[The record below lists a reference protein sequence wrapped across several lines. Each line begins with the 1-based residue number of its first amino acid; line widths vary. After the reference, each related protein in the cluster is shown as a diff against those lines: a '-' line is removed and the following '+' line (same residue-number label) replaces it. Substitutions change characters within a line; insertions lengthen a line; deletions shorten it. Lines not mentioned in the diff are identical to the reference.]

1 MLDSKPDN
9 DGAIIYLPPFRNRRD
24 IDIEI
29 TMKDLILRSNGDR
42 LSTYPMRGIEL
53 IPLKDVFKEIV
64 CSSSTCQIVFDESVS
79 ASTTNSFEVSLSI
92 DARAKPFGVGMTF
105 ASTSEATTTLVYN
118 IELVRGDRGYIG
130 MANAYLSAKMRVKG
144 CIYPFNA
151 REVGQCILHIVLLC
165 ERHEHETV
173 ITKNGVTRGLVA
185 FTRRYR
191 KGSRRPFWSS
201 IPSSVPLEAV
211 YV

>member
-1 MLDSKPDN
+1 MET
-9 DGAIIYLPPFRNRRD
+9 AY
-24 IDIEI
+24 
-29 TMKDLILRSNGDR
+29 R
-42 LSTYPMRGIEL
+42 LTPCVESMRGPNCARETYTISHCNIEVLDELLIEL

-64 CSSSTCQIVFDESVS
+64 CSSSTCQIVFEESVS

-105 ASTSEATTTLVYN
+105 ASISEATTTLVYN

-130 MANAYLSAKMRVKG
+130 MAIAYLSAKMRVKG

-185 FTRRYR
+185 F
-191 KGSRRPFWSS
+191 
-201 IPSSVPLEAV
+201 V
-211 YV
+211 YTSLS